1 MASRANDEVRLLRAM
16 RLHAQG
22 LVPGS
27 RPWATPADVARGM
40 LAMQAQ
46 DPKGVLWALATRA
59 GDDLDEDA
67 VLAALA
73 DRSVVRNRPS
83 RGTLQVT
90 APEDLHWLTATMSP
104 RSIAA
109 AEKRRADLGVTDEL
123 IESVGEVLRSELAG
137 GAVRT
142 RPELVEAAAAA
153 GIELDGGQTSHVL
166 GHHTQIMT
174 IVFAT
179 PEGRTDTFALADEW
193 IAERRDLDRAE
204 ALGEL
209 ARRFVAARG
218 PVLVHDLARWA
229 NLTVGDARAGV
240 EAAGDAVRTLTL
252 AGDDLLVAVDAPD
265 LDDAAVD
272 ETLAAPLLLAPFDEY
287 LLGYGARDAI
297 IEPEHLDAVVPGG
310 NGMFKPIVVVDGEI
324 VGIWSRKLTAKK
336 VTVTLAPFGSWS
348 SKVRRSLEAPAEAYA
363 TFLDRELVL
372 ADA

>member
-1 MASRANDEVRLLRAM
+1 
-16 RLHAQG
+16 
-22 LVPGS
+22 
-27 RPWATPADVARGM
+27 
-40 LAMQAQ
+40 MQAQ

-67 VLAALA
+67 VLASLA

-193 IAERRDLDRAE
+193 IAERRDLDRVE

-209 ARRFVAARG
+209 AHRFVAARG

-240 EAAGDAVRTLTL
+240 EATGDAVRTLTL

-310 NGMFKPIVVVDGEI
+310 NGMFKPIVVIDGEI